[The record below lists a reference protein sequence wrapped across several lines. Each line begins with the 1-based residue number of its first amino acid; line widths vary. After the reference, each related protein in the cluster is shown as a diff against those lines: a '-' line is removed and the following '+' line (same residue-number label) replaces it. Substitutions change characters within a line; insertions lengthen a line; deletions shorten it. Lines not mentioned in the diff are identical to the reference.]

1 MGANNPADRSSSPLK
16 WAWPIVLVG
25 VGILIWKKG
34 YAFGQWLFEQMH

>member
-1 MGANNPADRSSSPLK
+1 MGANNSADRTTSPLK

-34 YAFGQWLFEQMH
+34 YAFGQWLFDLVH